1 MLRSVTPSEDL
12 FSITWTL
19 GPRCNF
25 ECSYCPP
32 RLHDKTSPHLSL
44 EEMIRKWEDILN
56 KTVHLSKKYKISFTG
71 GEVTINPNFLSFL
84 RWLREQHGESIANI
98 GFTTNGSASMKYY
111 IECLD
116 LVDYISFSS
125 HHEYMNVDKFKK
137 NVLACHIKSIKR
149 RKIIYVNIM
158 DESFAQPQ
166 IQELKQFCEKHRIP
180 HDKNPIDWSI
190 SARGKPAL

>member
-1 MLRSVTPSEDL
+1 MLRSITPSEDL

-44 EEMIRKWEDILN
+44 DDMKARWEDILTKSRHIN
-56 KTVHLSKKYKISFTG
+56 KQYKLSFTG
-71 GEVTINPNFLSFL
+71 GEVTINPDFLPFL
-84 RWLREQHGESIANI
+84 HWLKGQHGESIASL
-98 GFTTNGSASMKYY
+98 GFITNGSASMRYY
-111 IECLD
+111 IECMD

-125 HHEYMNVDKFKK
+125 HYEFMNVDKFKK
-137 NVLACHIKSIKR
+137 NVLACHIKSVKR
-149 RKIIYVNIM
+149 RKNIYVNIM
-158 DESFAQPQ
+158 DESFSQPE
-166 IQELKQFCEKHRIP
+166 IQDLVQFCLKHRIP

-190 SARGKPAL
+190 SARGKPPL

>member
-44 EEMIRKWEDILN
+44 DDMKMRWLDILH
-56 KTVHLSKKYKISFTG
+56 KSSHVDKRYKINFTG
-71 GEVTINPNFLSFL
+71 GEVTTNPDFLPFL
-84 RWLREQHGESIANI
+84 HWLKEEYVDEIASL
-98 GFTTNGSASMKYY
+98 GFTTNGSASRRYY
-111 IECLD
+111 LECMD
-116 LVDYISFSS
+116 LADYISFSS
-125 HHEYMNVDKFKK
+125 HHEFMNPDKFKR
-137 NVLACHIKSIKR
+137 NILSCHIKSIKL
-149 RKIIYVNIM
+149 RKNIYVNIM
-158 DESFAQPQ
+158 DEHFAQPETQ
-166 IQELKQFCEKHRIP
+166 DLLQFCEKHRIP

-190 SARGKPAL
+190 SARGKPTL